1 VTSRNLSS
9 FMRLTT
15 QQFGNLTA
23 AVREQG
29 KTLQIVSKRYKRL
42 QKLYQVSHET
52 LYSTVGWLAS
62 FVTTLDELRKFLQ
75 ALALAM
81 QSHMEF

>member
-29 KTLQIVSKRYKRL
+29 KTLQIVSKRYERL
-42 QKLYQVSHET
+42 QKLYQVLHET
-52 LYSTVGWLAS
+52 LYTAVGRLAS
-62 FVTTLDELRKFLQ
+62 FVTTLDELCKILQ
-75 ALALAM
+75 VLA
-81 QSHMEF
+81 